1 MRNKLTEIGPVSIVY
16 PSLIILTPPKIFLFL
31 ESSLQNV
38 LRLTL
43 LVNVYYF
50 STFMQLM
57 GNK

>member
-16 PSLIILTPPKIFLFL
+16 PSLIILIPPKIFLFL

>member
-1 MRNKLTEIGPVSIVY
+1 MRNKLTEIGPISIVF
-16 PSLIILTPPKIFLFL
+16 PSLIILTPRKVFLFL

-38 LRLTL
+38 LRFTL